1 MFINL
6 DMSNTAWDIVTLYIT
21 NNRDMS
27 IGIQLLQTTD
37 MTIRI
42 QLKTSFEIT

>member
-1 MFINL
+1 MFANL
-6 DMSNTAWDIVTLYIT
+6 DMSNTAWDIVTLYII

-37 MTIRI
+37 MTIGI